1 MVRNVAGS
9 TAAAAA
15 AAEAA
20 TVPPGWTPS
29 RFFGGWKKVAAKAA
43 GFEAYWRTMG
53 NYETPTPETRERIVD
68 AILRTT
74 IVEGYESGDFYEGV
88 SHRTATMPPC
98 RRTRPPL

>member
-1 MVRNVAGS
+1 MVRAVAGS
-9 TAAAAA
+9 TAAVAAA
-15 AAEAA
+15 AKAA
-20 TVPPGWTPS
+20 PVPPGWTTG
-29 RFFGGWKKVAAKAA
+29 RLFGGWTKVAAKAA
-43 GFEAYWRTMG
+43 DFEAYWSTMG
-53 NYETPTPETRERIVD
+53 HYETLTPETRERIVD